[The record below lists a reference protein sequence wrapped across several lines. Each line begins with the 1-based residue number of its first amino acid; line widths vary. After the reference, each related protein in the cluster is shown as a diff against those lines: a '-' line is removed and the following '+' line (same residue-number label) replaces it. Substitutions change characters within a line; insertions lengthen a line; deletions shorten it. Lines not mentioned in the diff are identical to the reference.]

1 MDMRQNVDVQ
11 MRRQHGAQHYGT
23 LRRAHHGTTPG
34 TELRMQYT
42 HIQRGKNYRYAFF
55 RLEEWYNERRE
66 FLPSLGKSTFTFTI
80 YFHFVSFVCGLYCF
94 MFYLL
99 VSPRRICIYNYG

>member
-55 RLEEWYNERRE
+55 RLEERYNERRE

-80 YFHFVSFVCGLYCF
+80 TFILFRLSVVYTVLCF
-94 MFYLL
+94 IHLCL
-99 VSPRRICIYNYG
+99 CICIYNYG